1 MDEIERLL
9 RKAARNLY
17 RVVEDPEFWTPAF
30 CLAFFEWC
38 DEQAYEAPDSV
49 LIRGQLSLELAG
61 KTGDAHSMAKAHA
74 VMASAYRKE
83 SVPSRCEA
91 EIKTALRLAGD
102 CPCCL
107 SEVYRRLGGMLLFQ
121 RRFGR
126 AKDCLDKAIAHYRE
140 RSDEDGI
147 GRALVSRGVAWWK
160 LGDIDAALEDE
171 RRALELLAPDTPEF
185 YYLAALT
192 NSAAFL
198 ATGEDEHFAQAE
210 PFLNELRARL
220 IGLRGI
226 TAVRICLSWIHGLV
240 LARLGERKRALQMLR
255 KARARLLRRRQ
266 DAEVVAIT
274 ADIATLYCD
283 TARFRYI
290 VDLTRDCLSR
300 LGDVSG
306 TRPLLEKVLQAA
318 ERELDDTRRRLA
330 ELRDAVGVS
339 MPTLTSHPSLTSVT
353 AP

>member
-1 MDEIERLL
+1 MDDTERLL

-17 RVVEDPEFWTPAF
+17 RVVEDPAFWTPAF
-30 CLAFFEWC
+30 CLAFFDWC

-49 LIRGQLSLELAG
+49 LVRGQLCLELAAR
-61 KTGDAHSMAKAHA
+61 TGDAHMVAKAHA
-74 VMASAYRKE
+74 LMASAYRKI
-83 SVPSRCEA
+83 SVPTRAEV

-102 CPCCL
+102 CPCCR
-107 SEVYRRLGGMLLFQ
+107 SEIFRRLGGILLFQ
-121 RRFGR
+121 RRFGE
-126 AKDCLDKAIAHYRE
+126 AKHCLDKAMAHYQE
-140 RSDEDGI
+140 RRDEDGI
-147 GRALVSRGVAWWK
+147 GRTLVSRGVAWWK
-160 LGDIDAALEDE
+160 LRDVDAALEDE
-171 RRALELLAPDTPEF
+171 RRALQLLAPDTPEF

-198 ATGEDEHFAQAE
+198 ATGEDRHFAQAE
-210 PFLNELRARL
+210 PFLNELRRRL
-220 IGLRGI
+220 VGIRGI

-255 KARARLLRRRQ
+255 KTRARLLRRRQ
-266 DAEVVAIT
+266 DPEVVAIT

-290 VDLTRDCLSR
+290 VDLIRDCLSR
-300 LGDVSG
+300 LGNVSG

-318 ERELDDTRRRLA
+318 ERELDDTRSGLV
-330 ELRDAVGVS
+330 ELREAVAVS
-339 MPTLTSHPSLTSVT
+339 MPTLTSHPSLASIT